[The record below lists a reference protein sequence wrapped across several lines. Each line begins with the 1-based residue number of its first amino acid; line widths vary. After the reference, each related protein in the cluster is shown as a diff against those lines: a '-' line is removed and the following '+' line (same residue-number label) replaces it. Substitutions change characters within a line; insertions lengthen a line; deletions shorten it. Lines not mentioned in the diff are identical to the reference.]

1 MKPRRERDTEQSFG
15 LVWFGLVFVLFCL
28 ENHLWWIDEDGEQDK
43 GDPVEQSRALVWFLF
58 CLENHLWWIVKDG
71 EQDKGDPVEQCR
83 GLSGQWR
90 RRGSTSASSYH

>member
-15 LVWFGLVFVLFCL
+15 
-28 ENHLWWIDEDGEQDK
+28 
-43 GDPVEQSRALVWFLF
+43 LVWFLF

-71 EQDKGDPVEQCR
+71 EQEKGDPVEQCR